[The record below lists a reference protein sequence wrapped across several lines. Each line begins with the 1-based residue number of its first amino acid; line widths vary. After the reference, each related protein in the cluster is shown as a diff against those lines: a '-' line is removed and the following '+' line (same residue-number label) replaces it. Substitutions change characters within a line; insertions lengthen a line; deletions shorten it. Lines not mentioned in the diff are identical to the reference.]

1 MIGLVCAVM
10 LAAPPAE
17 PRLQWDG
24 DYVRV
29 VYRYSGKWAI
39 VTSLRTTMATETKR
53 TADAIELTLDG
64 SPFTLTADGWYE
76 LKAGATVPKK
86 EVPGKWVATFPVL
99 ELGHLSEK
107 YESSGRGPGTVSTG
121 EGDPGGV
128 SYGSYQ
134 LASRIGRADAF
145 VKKYY
150 PTEFDGLKGGTPEFT
165 AKWKALAERD
175 PVGLHKNEHEYIK
188 ATHHDPQVKKLL
200 AELKFDVS
208 KRNRVVQDA
217 VWSTAVHHGPNTDV
231 IVVAAKPLLKDRK
244 IEDVPDAELLTAI
257 YAERGRKTPDGTKL
271 ARFKGVSDR
280 WIPGLT
286 KRFVNELKDALDALK

>member
-1 MIGLVCAVM
+1 MIGLVCAV
-10 LAAPPAE
+10 LLTTPPAE
-17 PRLQWDG
+17 PRLQWEGPDG
-24 DYVRV
+24 TTAI
-29 VYRYSGKWAI
+29 YRYSGKWA
-39 VTSLRTTMATETKR
+39 VTTNGRTVVMKEVGR
-53 TADAIELTLDG
+53 TADAITVKPATGDPLRLTG
-64 SPFTLTADGWYE
+64 
-76 LKAGATVPKK
+76 
-86 EVPGKWVATFPVL
+86 GKWVSTFPVL

-121 EGDPGGV
+121 NGDPGGV

-145 VKKYY
+145 VKQYY

-165 AKWKALAERD
+165 ANWKSLAEKD
-175 PVGLHKNEHEYIK
+175 AVGLHKNEHEYIK

-200 AELKFDVS
+200 AELKFDVL

-217 VWSTAVHHGPNTDV
+217 VWSCAVHHGPRTDV

-244 IEDVPDAELLTAI
+244 IEDIPDAELLTAI
-257 YAERGRKTPDGTKL
+257 YAERGRKTPDGMKL

-286 KRFVNELKDALDALK
+286 KRFVNELKDSLDALK